1 MAASVQTSRPS
12 GGRRGRARRHVVMH
26 DINVTP
32 FVDVMLV
39 LLVIFMVT
47 APLMQQGV
55 DVELPRTTTQ
65 PIRLEQEPLVLT
77 VRKDGKAFL
86 GRQEIALPELQAKLV
101 AVFGARGDK
110 ELFLRA
116 DREAPYGLVVKA
128 MAAARG
134 AGATKLGIV
143 TEPEG

>member
-1 MAASVQTSRPS
+1 MAVRRAAH
-12 GGRRGRARRHVVMH
+12 GGRAISE
-26 DINVTP
+26 INVTP

>member
-1 MAASVQTSRPS
+1 MAVRRASH
-12 GGRRGRARRHVVMH
+12 GGREISE
-26 DINVTP
+26 INVTP

-65 PIRLEQEPLVLT
+65 PLRLDQEPLVLT

-86 GRQEIALPELQAKLV
+86 GRQEVALAELQGKLV